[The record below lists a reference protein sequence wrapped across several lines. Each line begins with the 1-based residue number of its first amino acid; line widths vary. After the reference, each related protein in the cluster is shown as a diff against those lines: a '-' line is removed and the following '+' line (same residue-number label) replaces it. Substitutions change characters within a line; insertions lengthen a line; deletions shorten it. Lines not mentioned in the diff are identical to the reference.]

1 MNVLII
7 VIITIISILFLLN
20 FFEKKVLYT
29 CLSSLDACVDTINAY
44 YEKFFKPRVSGIH
57 YSSCDDLDVTHTLTQ
72 TVC

>member
-1 MNVLII
+1 MNVLIL

-29 CLSSLDACVDTINAY
+29 CLSSDACVDAINAY
-44 YEKFFKPRVSGIH
+44 YEKFIH
-57 YSSCDDLDVTHTLTQ
+57 YCSCDDLDVTHTLTQ